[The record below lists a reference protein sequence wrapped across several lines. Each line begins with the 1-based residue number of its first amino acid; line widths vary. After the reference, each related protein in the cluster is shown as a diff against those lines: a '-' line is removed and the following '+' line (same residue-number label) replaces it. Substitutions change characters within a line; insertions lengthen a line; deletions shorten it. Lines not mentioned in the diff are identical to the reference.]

1 MAGETTTAE
10 ETKRV
15 SWRKRLLI
23 GPFVLI
29 GFLIIAAFIA
39 RIFIGSNAGANFIE
53 KQLNARNLGPLE
65 RVEIS
70 GLEGDVLGDF
80 SIHTLKLYDKD
91 GQWGEASNISVQ
103 WAPWGLWSK
112 KLNLERVNIK
122 RSEILRRPVLN
133 KSEKK
138 ASSPYRVN
146 LAKGNIDRL
155 LLSEQVLGRAA
166 TLRLGAKLQSFQNGL
181 ITGTLDVKQLENG
194 EDTLFLDF
202 ERKASGNILGKFNLE
217 GAPDGT
223 LATVLK
229 APAKVKLM
237 GKGQISGRS
246 EKGDGNLIISFNGKD
261 AVDLKTD
268 WGATTASINGRLST
282 TNWPLFDKVRQ
293 GLGQQLD
300 INLTAE
306 RDTASPNF
314 TANLESK
321 SLSLIAN
328 GKLDDGFKP
337 PQSFTVKGST
347 DNIGALLPLPNGYSA
362 KAGSL
367 DGLVRLGE
375 QRAFDG
381 KLSLATLKTP
391 YASLSTVSGPLSIT
405 QKGEKTYSLKTTL
418 NIKDLDPKI
427 ENPIVLAKQSKL
439 TFETQLDLDT
449 RRASA
454 IKASFASGQN
464 TVTLNGRA
472 SLDASTFDLAGKIK
486 SDIQAYQSLPSGEL
500 QTQYRVQ
507 KTRDSLPALTADGA
521 FLPISDLPPPLDTL
535 IATGLNFDVA
545 MSPIENGLRVSRA
558 SFRSENATLAAEGTL
573 TDRLNITGEALL
585 NEAVSYNN
593 FDLSGMSEASFTL
606 TGARKNP
613 SLKID
618 VRTERV
624 VTPQAVLENPRLRA
638 DLTTL
643 ISSPKGPLRLT
654 ADTDYGPLDA
664 ELMFAS
670 NASQYI
676 AERINLSLGDIS
688 VKGTLAISQTGLVNG
703 ELKAVLP
710 ETNSQY
716 ADLVLS
722 LDTVGD
728 TQNVGFTADAQNI
741 AYGAFNIDEASANL
755 SGTLEGLGG
764 EIALSGSQDK
774 GVVQRDFNLLS
785 DISFARLED
794 KTYELTLLPKASYGP
809 INLTAQN
816 PITARYQEGD
826 LAVDADI
833 TLAEAPVSMRYTL
846 TDGAEQLNVEA
857 SNILLRQLPLPPS
870 LRNTAGQLTSR
881 IDLTSNPQT
890 GVSGQV
896 ETSLSNWRGV
906 DARDKTALAG
916 TLNLE
921 LAGAQ
926 ANWQLDMK
934 DKADFIARGQ
944 GTLNILPTDK
954 IVKIRPNMEAA
965 MTGDFNS
972 EGSIQSLLA
981 LFTPDDARPKGT
993 LQASLSIAGTPK
1005 APQIDGQ
1012 AQGRNIQLEAPQLG
1026 TRLKDGRFTLDFSNQ
1041 GFAVQDVYVS
1051 DSKGGTLSGDG
1062 AFELGDFGRPIGEVS
1077 LKAEDFVAL
1086 NRRDFEGRVSGTMGY
1101 QSAAERSLI
1110 KGDLI
1115 LARTEVKQFA
1125 TARASVIEIPV
1136 TEINV
1141 PKSLERDVIDVPALP
1156 IDLDIKVNAPRRVF
1170 VRSRGLDVELS
1181 VDATIKGTLEAPEI
1195 IGEANVLRGGYKL
1208 AGKELAFETGR
1219 IIFNGPLTDA
1229 RVNLVARTET
1239 PTLSAE
1245 VNITGTVEKPEIELS
1260 STPERPQDEVL
1271 SALLFGRSV
1280 TELSTLEAA
1289 QLAGAL
1295 AQFSGGGGGFNLL
1308 GGLRD
1313 ALGVN
1318 QLSIGV
1324 GNDGAAQI
1332 AGGRYLAKNVY
1343 LQVFSGADTSQ
1354 TGAIIDWEI
1363 RKNIS
1368 LRSRVQADNDQS
1380 FSLKWKR
1387 DF

>member
-23 GPFVLI
+23 GLFVLI

-155 LLSEQVLGRAA
+155 LLLEQVLGRAA

-202 ERKASGNILGKFNLE
+202 ERKASGKILGKFNLE

-229 APAKVKLM
+229 APANVKLM

-268 WGATTASINGRLST
+268 WDVTTASINGRLST

-337 PQSFTVKGST
+337 PQSF
-347 DNIGALLPLPNGYSA
+347 
-362 KAGSL
+362 
-367 DGLVRLGE
+367 
-375 QRAFDG
+375 
-381 KLSLATLKTP
+381 
-391 YASLSTVSGPLSIT
+391 
-405 QKGEKTYSLKTTL
+405 
-418 NIKDLDPKI
+418 
-427 ENPIVLAKQSKL
+427 
-439 TFETQLDLDT
+439 ETQLDLDT

-472 SLDASTFDLAGKIK
+472 SLDASTFDLVGKIK

-606 TGARKNP
+606 TGARQNP

-664 ELMFAS
+664 EVMFAS

-676 AERINLSLGDIS
+676 AETINLSLGDIS
-688 VKGTLAISQTGLVNG
+688 VKGALAISQTGLVNG

-722 LDTVGD
+722 LDTVGE
-728 TQNVGFTADAQNI
+728 TQNVGFTADAKNI
-741 AYGAFNIDEASANL
+741 AYGAFNIDKASANL

-764 EIALSGSQDK
+764 EIVLSGSQDK

-906 DARDKTALAG
+906 DARDKTALDG

-921 LAGAQ
+921 LAGTQ

-954 IVKIRPNMEAA
+954 IVKLHPNMEAA
-965 MTGDFNS
+965 MTGDFTS

-1026 TRLKDGRFTLDFSNQ
+1026 THLKDGRFTLDFSNQ